1 MQLKPELSL
10 LLASARTGD
19 AQEKQAVIQQL
30 LADGIDWTSFA
41 QKALTHGVA
50 SFAAHTLARLAPDH
64 IPGDILGAFHAI
76 TDETSRANRALFDE
90 LARLLDALAKNGVE
104 AIPFKGP
111 LLAIQVFG
119 DLGLREFR
127 DLDFLVH
134 DEDLEK
140 TIATL
145 KDLGYPRTGEM
156 TAAQF
161 DLLHRLQGQEIILG
175 ESSGTAVE
183 PHTRLTPLKMA
194 LEIDYAGLWGRAQR
208 TRANGR
214 TFLTP
219 APEDGLLLL
228 AVHGGKE
235 MWRRL
240 KWACDFAGFVGS
252 FPNLDW
258 AAVSGARTRARLPAH
273 APFGNITRAQ
283 IFQLDYS
290 TCHHHRRARGPNH

>member
-1 MQLKPELSL
+1 MKSCESSDGMQLKPELSL
-10 LLASARTGD
+10 LLAAARTGD
-19 AQEKQAVIQQL
+19 AQEKQAVIEQL

-41 QKALTHGVA
+41 QKALAHGVA

-64 IPGDILGAFHAI
+64 IPDDILDAFHAVA
-76 TDETSRANRALFDE
+76 DETSRANRALFDE
-90 LARLLDALAKNGVE
+90 LARLLDALATNGIE

-127 DLDFLVH
+127 DLDFLIR
-134 DEDLEK
+134 DEDLAN

-145 KDLGYPRTGEM
+145 RDVGYPRTGQM

-183 PHTRLTPLKMA
+183 PHTRLTSLKMA
-194 LEIDYAGLWGRAQR
+194 LDIDYAGLWDRAQR
-208 TRANGR
+208 IRVNGR

-228 AVHGGKE
+228 AV
-235 MWRRL
+235 
-240 KWACDFAGFVGS
+240 
-252 FPNLDW
+252 
-258 AAVSGARTRARLPAH
+258 
-273 APFGNITRAQ
+273 
-283 IFQLDYS
+283 
-290 TCHHHRRARGPNH
+290 

>member
-10 LLASARTGD
+10 LLASARTD
-19 AQEKQAVIQQL
+19 NTQDKQAAIQQL

-50 SFAAHTLARLAPDH
+50 TFAAHTLARLAPDH

-127 DLDFLVH
+127 DLDFLIR

-140 TIATL
+140 TIAIL
-145 KDLGYPRTGEM
+145 KHLGYPRTGQM

-175 ESSGTAVE
+175 NPAGQ
-183 PHTRLTPLKMA
+183 RLSL
-194 LEIDYAGLWGRAQR
+194 
-208 TRANGR
+208 TRASLR
-214 TFLTP
+214 
-219 APEDGLLLL
+219 
-228 AVHGGKE
+228 
-235 MWRRL
+235 
-240 KWACDFAGFVGS
+240 
-252 FPNLDW
+252 
-258 AAVSGARTRARLPAH
+258 
-273 APFGNITRAQ
+273 
-283 IFQLDYS
+283 
-290 TCHHHRRARGPNH
+290 